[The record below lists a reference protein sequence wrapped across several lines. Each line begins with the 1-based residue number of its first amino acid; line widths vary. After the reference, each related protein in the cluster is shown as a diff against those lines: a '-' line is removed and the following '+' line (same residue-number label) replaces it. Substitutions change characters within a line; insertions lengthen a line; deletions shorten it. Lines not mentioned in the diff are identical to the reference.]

1 MKFIVLVMM
10 VSGLLFASVDINN
23 ATVKELT
30 TVKGIGSKKAEAIVE
45 YRKHH
50 CFQSVNEIVQ
60 VKGIG
65 EKFLQKNKKMLKA
78 GKCKK

>member
-23 ATVKELT
+23 ATVKELIT
-30 TVKGIGSKKAEAIVE
+30 LKAIGDKKAEAILQ
-45 YRKHH
+45 YRKSH
-50 CFQSVNEIVQ
+50 CFQSINEIVQ